1 MEGDVRSSSKEGDV
15 RSSSKEGDVRSSW
28 MEGDVRSS
36 WKEGDV
42 RSSWMEVDV
51 RRYAVE
57 ELVEV
62 VRGDCA
68 EIAYLMMQRRSM
80 RFHVEMKYA
89 TKPNVQTSTSSMKA
103 K

>member
-1 MEGDVRSSSKEGDV
+1 MEGDVRSSSM
-15 RSSSKEGDVRSSW
+15 EGDVRSSW
-28 MEGDVRSS
+28 MEGDVR
-36 WKEGDV
+36 
-42 RSSWMEVDV
+42 
-51 RRYAVE
+51 RYAVE
-57 ELVEV
+57 ELVEVVEV